1 MNIWCKSVC
10 GVLMVSPLV
19 AVHAQDRVD
28 GEIVSAG
35 VLVKTFS
42 IEPGQSLNARSDVI
56 RQV

>member
-1 MNIWCKSVC
+1 
-10 GVLMVSPLV
+10 MVSPLV